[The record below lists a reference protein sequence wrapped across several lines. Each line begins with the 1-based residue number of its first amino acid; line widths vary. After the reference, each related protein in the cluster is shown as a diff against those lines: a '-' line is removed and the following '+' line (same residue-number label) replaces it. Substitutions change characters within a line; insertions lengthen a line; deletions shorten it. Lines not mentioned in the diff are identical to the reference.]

1 VPGTVHADA
10 DRRRLERVSAFSD
23 GVFAIAITLLVLNL
37 EVPDVSPADL
47 GGALSDLSGDLVAYA
62 IGFAVIGLFWFS
74 HHGLFSRLAVSD
86 GRLVLVNM
94 VLLGFIALMPFTTG
108 LLGRYSEPE
117 VVALYAANVGLATL
131 LDGLLRVVAVRDG
144 LGADAS
150 LRLDRAD
157 LVSTGVQALI
167 FFASIPIAYLV
178 STSLAQWSWALLI
191 VSAAVRRA
199 RGRAAP
205 PGR

>member
-1 VPGTVHADA
+1 MPAAGHTQA
-10 DRRRLERVSAFSD
+10 DRRRLERVNAFSD

-37 EVPDVSPADL
+37 DIPSVSPADL
-47 GGALSDLSGDLVAYA
+47 GGALSELSDDLLAYA

-74 HHGLFSRLAVSD
+74 HHELFSRLAASD
-86 GRLVLVNM
+86 GRLVFVNM

-131 LDGLLRVVAVRDG
+131 LAGLLRVVAVRDG
-144 LGADAS
+144 LGSDAS
-150 LRLDRAD
+150 LRLDRDA
-157 LVSTGVQALI
+157 LAATAVQALI

-178 STSLAQWSWALLI
+178 STSLAQWFWALLI
-191 VSAAVRRA
+191 VSSVARRA
-199 RGRAAP
+199 RRRIAADH
-205 PGR
+205 